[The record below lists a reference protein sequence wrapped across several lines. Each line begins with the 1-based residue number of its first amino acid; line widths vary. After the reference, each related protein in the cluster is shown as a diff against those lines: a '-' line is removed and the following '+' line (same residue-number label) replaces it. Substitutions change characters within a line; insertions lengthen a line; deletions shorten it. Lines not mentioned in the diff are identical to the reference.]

1 MNEDN
6 FIEKG
11 VQVKFLWYD
20 GTKYIPMEDFAWM
33 RFSNEQNCLVFHTM
47 AFGWLTENAVISWKE
62 VEAP

>member
-6 FIEKG
+6 YIEKG

-33 RFSNEQNCLVFHTM
+33 HFSNEQNCLIFHTM
-47 AFGWLTENAVISWKE
+47 AFGWLTENAIISWKE
-62 VEAP
+62 VDAP

>member
-1 MNEDN
+1 MSEDN

-33 RFSNEQNCLVFHTM
+33 HFSNEQNCLIFHTM
-47 AFGWLTENAVISWKE
+47 AFGWLTENAIISWKE
-62 VEAP
+62 VDTP